1 MFNIKFFNKMALL
14 SMIQDNNGVGRLN
27 CKLNEFRC
35 HTADQNIGD
44 LHFVFSN
51 IETDDSLYGAGSPR
65 LPIILSRHVR

>member
-1 MFNIKFFNKMALL
+1 MASL
-14 SMIQDNNGVGRLN
+14 SMIQDNNGVGGLN

-44 LHFVFSN
+44 LHFVFST